1 MDVRKSGQ
9 YSPPNLTQPRVEE
22 PRIDDHV
29 VEETVSE
36 DLPSSLSEKHPS
48 ENESPV
54 DSNDYDSRYLGSVNE
69 SSSEHCA
76 PEASELPPN
85 GSPHTSIPGLHGGA
99 RQSVLSPWLSDIYRL
114 LVSILLLA
122 AIYAVLLSQNN
133 KLQRDWN
140 IHITLNSIANILST
154 FLRASIATVAAE
166 IICQTR
172 WTWFWS
178 VRSSDPD
185 RRMLDLQ
192 HFTNGSRD
200 AFAALQLAKLVKW
213 RSPLT
218 LMATIIFATSFAIG
232 PFVQQAIKT
241 VERTVPEAGKPAS
254 IPIARNIS
262 AAPYFLGDS
271 SVVLKASTVNALQAA
286 LLNPRGIKIVP
297 NCPTGNCTFTGLNSG
312 VSIASIGE
320 ITHASAGICA
330 ECTDVSSLIA
340 ATFDDSTKTL
350 SLPNGMELS
359 LSQGYETGMI
369 FRPGDLSWAGGK
381 MSENARSLAG
391 LALSNTTVLAVDKTS
406 SDGHNKST
414 TDSLALSCSFYA
426 CLRSYSGMIQ
436 GTELREELLSQVPMR
451 KPVSNDTTAGYS
463 APLSPCLEDDRNF
476 TAEAIAEGRDLTSSW
491 APQKCIY
498 GISTVLATRL
508 GPFLDDTYNAT
519 CLWCEDQLW
528 LSDIWSMADR
538 FAELSTALTDQ
549 FRLGLGDPAGS
560 QAKVDGQA
568 LQYVAF
574 FVIDTDWLILPTL
587 LLALEA
593 ILLGLIIARSWK
605 LRSGESVW
613 KSSVLPLIYYTD
625 RFRGDESHELGE
637 QQALMSTKEMEDGA
651 RETRVQFS
659 RVREEE
665 SKSFRRI
672 VR

>member
-1 MDVRKSGQ
+1 MVAVDVRMSGE
-9 YSPPNLTQPRVEE
+9 YRPSNAIQPSVKE
-22 PRIDDHV
+22 PRFDNQDV
-29 VEETVSE
+29 QETLSK
-36 DLPSSLSEKHPS
+36 DLPPDLSKMQPP
-48 ENESPV
+48 ENKESAYSKDLDP
-54 DSNDYDSRYLGSVNE
+54 RYLGKVNE
-69 SSSEHCA
+69 SSSEHGA
-76 PEASELPPN
+76 SEASEPPPN
-85 GSPHTSIPGLHGGA
+85 GSPHTDISGLHGGA
-99 RQSVLSPWLSDIYRL
+99 RQSVLKPWLSDIYRL
-114 LVSILLLA
+114 LVAILLLA
-122 AIYAVLLSQNN
+122 AIYAVLLSQDN

-154 FLRASIATVAAE
+154 FLRASIATVAVE

-262 AAPYFLGDS
+262 AEPYFLGDS
-271 SVVLKASTVNALQAA
+271 SVVLKASSVNALQAA
-286 LLNPRGIKIVP
+286 LLNPRGINIVP

-340 ATFDDSTKTL
+340 AAFDESTRNL
-350 SLPNGMELS
+350 SLPNGMELT
-359 LSQGYETGMI
+359 LSRGFETEMI
-369 FRPGDLSWAGGK
+369 FRPGDLSWAGGI
-381 MSENARSLAG
+381 MSENARSLAS
-391 LALSNTTVLAVDKTS
+391 LALSNTTVLAVEKAS
-406 SDGHNKST
+406 SDEHNKST
-414 TDSLALSCSFYA
+414 ADSLTLSCSFYA
-426 CLRSYSGMIQ
+426 CLRSYSGMVQ

-451 KPVSNDTTAGYS
+451 NSVSNDTADYF
-463 APLSPCLEDDRNF
+463 APLSPCLEDDRNY
-476 TAEAIAEGRDLTSSW
+476 TAEAISEGRELSLSW
-491 APQKCIY
+491 APRKCIY
-498 GISTVLATRL
+498 
-508 GPFLDDTYNAT
+508 DDTYNAT

-528 LSDIWSMADR
+528 LSDVWSMSDR
-538 FAELSTALTDQ
+538 FAELSTALTNQ
-549 FRLGLGDPAGS
+549 LRLGLGDPAGS
-560 QAKVDGQA
+560 QSRVDGQA

-605 LRSGESVW
+605 QRGGESVW

-625 RFRGDESHELGE
+625 RFRGDESNELGE
-637 QQALMSTKEMEDGA
+637 QQALMSTKEMEVAA
-651 RETRVQFS
+651 RDTRVKFS
-659 RVREEE
+659 RARGEEN
-665 SKSFRRI
+665 KILQQI

>member
-1 MDVRKSGQ
+1 
-9 YSPPNLTQPRVEE
+9 
-22 PRIDDHV
+22 
-29 VEETVSE
+29 
-36 DLPSSLSEKHPS
+36 
-48 ENESPV
+48 
-54 DSNDYDSRYLGSVNE
+54 
-69 SSSEHCA
+69 
-76 PEASELPPN
+76 
-85 GSPHTSIPGLHGGA
+85 
-99 RQSVLSPWLSDIYRL
+99 
-114 LVSILLLA
+114 
-122 AIYAVLLSQNN
+122 
-133 KLQRDWN
+133 
-140 IHITLNSIANILST
+140 
-154 FLRASIATVAAE
+154 
-166 IICQTR
+166 
-172 WTWFWS
+172 
-178 VRSSDPD
+178 
-185 RRMLDLQ
+185 MLDLQ

-262 AAPYFLGDS
+262 AEPYFLGDS

-286 LLNPRGIKIVP
+286 LLNPSGIKIVP
-297 NCPTGNCTFTGLNSG
+297 NCPTGNCTFTGLDSG
-312 VSIASIGE
+312 MSIASIGE

-340 ATFDDSTKTL
+340 ATFDDSTKNL

-359 LSQGYETGMI
+359 LSQGYETEMI
-369 FRPGDLSWAGGK
+369 FRPGDLSWAGGI

-391 LALSNTTVLAVDKTS
+391 LALSNTTVLAVETAS

-414 TDSLALSCSFYA
+414 TDSLALSCSFYT
-426 CLRSYSGMIQ
+426 CLRSYSGMVQ

-538 FAELSTALTDQ
+538 FAELSTALTNQ
-549 FRLGLGDPAGS
+549 FRLGLGDSAGS

-587 LLALEA
+587 VLALET

-672 VR
+672 IR

>member
-1 MDVRKSGQ
+1 MLRVRGRDFSFFKSDVDAGA
-9 YSPPNLTQPRVEE
+9 E
-22 PRIDDHV
+22 PRLDDHV

-36 DLPSSLSEKHPS
+36 DLPSSLNEKHPS

-69 SSSEHCA
+69 SSSEHGA
-76 PEASELPPN
+76 PEASELPPD
-85 GSPHTSIPGLHGGA
+85 GSPHMGIPGLHGGA
-99 RQSVLSPWLSDIYRL
+99 RQSVFSPWLSDIYRL

-178 VRSSDPD
+178 VRRSDPD

-232 PFVQQAIKT
+232 PFVQQAIRT

-254 IPIARNIS
+254 IPIARNLS
-262 AAPYFLGDS
+262 AEPYFLGDS

-297 NCPTGNCTFTGLNSG
+297 NS
-312 VSIASIGE
+312 
-320 ITHASAGICA
+320 
-330 ECTDVSSLIA
+330 
-340 ATFDDSTKTL
+340 TFDESTKNL

-359 LSQGYETGMI
+359 LSQGYETEMI
-369 FRPGDLSWAGGK
+369 FRPGDLSWAGGI

-391 LALSNTTVLAVDKTS
+391 LALSNTTVLAVETAS

-426 CLRSYSGMIQ
+426 CLRSYSGMVQ
-436 GTELREELLSQVPMR
+436 GTELREELLSQVPMH
-451 KPVSNDTTAGYS
+451 KSDGSNGTSEGS
-463 APLSPCLEDDRNF
+463 HVAPLSPCLENDRNF
-476 TAEAIAEGRDLTSSW
+476 TAEAIAEGRDLASSW
-491 APQKCIY
+491 APQRCIY

-528 LSDIWSMADR
+528 PSDIWSMADR
-538 FAELSTALTDQ
+538 FAELSTALTNQ

-560 QAKVDGQA
+560 QAKIDGQA
-568 LQYVAF
+568 LQV
-574 FVIDTDWLILPTL
+574 DHCEK
-587 LLALEA
+587 LEA
-593 ILLGLIIARSWK
+593 
-605 LRSGESVW
+605 
-613 KSSVLPLIYYTD
+613 
-625 RFRGDESHELGE
+625 
-637 QQALMSTKEMEDGA
+637 KE
-651 RETRVQFS
+651 R
-659 RVREEE
+659 
-665 SKSFRRI
+665 
-672 VR
+672 

>member
-69 SSSEHCA
+69 SSSEHCT
-76 PEASELPPN
+76 PEASELPSN
-85 GSPHTSIPGLHGGA
+85 GSPHTGIPGLHGGA

-218 LMATIIFATSFAIG
+218 LMATFIFATSFSIG

-262 AAPYFLGDS
+262 AEPYFLGDS

-286 LLNPRGIKIVP
+286 LLNPSGIKIVP

-312 VSIASIGE
+312 MSIASIGE

-340 ATFDDSTKTL
+340 ATFGDSTKNL

-359 LSQGYETGMI
+359 LSQGYETEMI
-369 FRPGDLSWAGGK
+369 FRPGDLSWAGGI
-381 MSENARSLAG
+381 MSENAHSLAG
-391 LALSNTTVLAVDKTS
+391 LALSNTTVLAVETAS

-414 TDSLALSCSFYA
+414 ANSLALSCSFYA
-426 CLRSYSGMIQ
+426 CLRSYSGMVQ
-436 GTELREELLSQVPMR
+436 GTELKEELLSQVPMH
-451 KPVSNDTTAGYS
+451 KPDGSNDTSEGPHV
-463 APLSPCLEDDRNF
+463 APLSPCLEHDRNF

-549 FRLGLGDPAGS
+549 LRLGLGDPAGS
-560 QAKVDGQA
+560 EAKVDGQA
-568 LQYVAF
+568 L
-574 FVIDTDWLILPTL
+574 
-587 LLALEA
+587 
-593 ILLGLIIARSWK
+593 
-605 LRSGESVW
+605 
-613 KSSVLPLIYYTD
+613 
-625 RFRGDESHELGE
+625 HEPGE

-651 RETRVQFS
+651 RDTRVQFS
-659 RVREEE
+659 RVRGEE
-665 SKSFRRI
+665 SKTFRWIIR
-672 VR
+672 

>member
-1 MDVRKSGQ
+1 MPTMDGE

-22 PRIDDHV
+22 PRLDDHV

-36 DLPSSLSEKHPS
+36 DLPSSLNEKHPS

-69 SSSEHCA
+69 SSSEHGA
-76 PEASELPPN
+76 PEASELPPD
-85 GSPHTSIPGLHGGA
+85 GSPHTGIPGLHGGA

-178 VRSSDPD
+178 VRRSDPD

-232 PFVQQAIKT
+232 PFVQQAIRT

-262 AAPYFLGDS
+262 VEPYFLGDS

-286 LLNPRGIKIVP
+286 LLNPSGIKIVP

-340 ATFDDSTKTL
+340 AKFDESTKNL

-359 LSQGYETGMI
+359 LSQGHETEMI
-369 FRPGDLSWAGGK
+369 FRPGDLSWAGGI

-391 LALSNTTVLAVDKTS
+391 LALSNTTVLAVETAS

-414 TDSLALSCSFYA
+414 TDSLALSCSFNA
-426 CLRSYSGMIQ
+426 CLRSYSGMVQ
-436 GTELREELLSQVPMR
+436 GTELREELLSQVPMH
-451 KPVSNDTTAGYS
+451 KSDGSNGTSEGS
-463 APLSPCLEDDRNF
+463 HVAPLSPCLENDRNF
-476 TAEAIAEGRDLTSSW
+476 TAEAIAEGRDLASSW
-491 APQKCIY
+491 APQRCTY

-538 FAELSTALTDQ
+538 FAELSTALTNQ

-560 QAKVDGQA
+560 QAKIDGQA
-568 LQYVAF
+568 LY
-574 FVIDTDWLILPTL
+574 
-587 LLALEA
+587 
-593 ILLGLIIARSWK
+593 WK

-625 RFRGDESHELGE
+625 RFRGDESQDLGE

-665 SKSFRRI
+665 SKTFRRI

>member
-1 MDVRKSGQ
+1 MVAVDVRKSGE
-9 YSPPNLTQPRVEE
+9 YKPSNAIQPSVKE
-22 PRIDDHV
+22 PRFDNQDV
-29 VEETVSE
+29 QERLSK
-36 DLPSSLSEKHPS
+36 DLPPDLSKMQPP
-48 ENESPV
+48 ENKESAYSKDLDP
-54 DSNDYDSRYLGSVNE
+54 RYLGKVNE
-69 SSSEHCA
+69 SSSEHGA
-76 PEASELPPN
+76 SEASEPPPN
-85 GSPHTSIPGLHGGA
+85 GSPHTDISGLHGGA
-99 RQSVLSPWLSDIYRL
+99 RQSVLKPWLFDIYRL

-122 AIYAVLLSQNN
+122 AIYAVLLSQDN

-154 FLRASIATVAAE
+154 FLRASMATVAAE

-262 AAPYFLGDS
+262 AEPYFLGDS

-286 LLNPRGIKIVP
+286 LLNPRGINIVP

-340 ATFDDSTKTL
+340 ATFDESTKNL
-350 SLPNGMELS
+350 SLPNGMELA
-359 LSQGYETGMI
+359 LSRGYETEMI
-369 FRPGDLSWAGGK
+369 FRPGDLSWAGGI
-381 MSENARSLAG
+381 MSENARSLAS
-391 LALSNTTVLAVDKTS
+391 LALSNTTVLAVEKAS
-406 SDGHNKST
+406 SDEHNKST
-414 TDSLALSCSFYA
+414 ADSLALSCSFYA
-426 CLRSYSGMIQ
+426 CLRSYSGMVQ
-436 GTELREELLSQVPMR
+436 GTELREEPLSQVPMR
-451 KPVSNDTTAGYS
+451 NSVSNDTADYF
-463 APLSPCLEDDRNF
+463 APLPPCLEDYRNY
-476 TAEAIAEGRDLTSSW
+476 TAEAILEGRELSLSW
-491 APQKCIY
+491 APKECIY
-498 GISTVLATRL
+498 RISTVLATRL

-528 LSDIWSMADR
+528 LSDIWSMSDR
-538 FAELSTALTDQ
+538 FAELSTALTNQ

-560 QAKVDGQA
+560 QSRVDGQA

-574 FVIDTDWLILPTL
+574 FVIDTNWLILPTL

-605 LRSGESVW
+605 QMGGESVW

-625 RFRGDESHELGE
+625 RFRGDESNELGE
-637 QQALMSTKEMEDGA
+637 QQALMSTKEMEVGA
-651 RETRVQFS
+651 
-659 RVREEE
+659 
-665 SKSFRRI
+665 
-672 VR
+672 